1 MSLYTGPFVLIILL
15 IKRVHVLYIYTFI
28 CKGNIYCNRICKLR
42 YLCLN
47 LFHTV
52 LRFVLKSLTLNF
64 LSVVSQWTF
73 FLLLVNENDTNGVQ
87 DTAQQDLVH
96 SYRSSSSACLIC
108 IETIKKTDAVSTVHL
123 MWYILNKT
131 IFSHMTQG
139 PLPHTV
145 WWNGRLG
152 VLCRSGTAEVV
163 MLCSTCSVSRSGSV
177 KVYTSMPTNLQM
189 GKPLAR
195 TFLGTGKVY

>member
-123 MWYILNKT
+123 MWSILNKT

-139 PLPHTV
+139 HYLIQFDEMEDLVFYVDLELRRLLCYVPHAV
-145 WWNGRLG
+145 YP
-152 VLCRSGTAEVV
+152 EVGPWRYIPAC
-163 MLCSTCSVSRSGSV
+163 LQISRWGN
-177 KVYTSMPTNLQM
+177 P
-189 GKPLAR
+189 
-195 TFLGTGKVY
+195 